1 MTIDLDTGL
10 PQGPLLASG
19 RATQSGIMLA
29 ERYKEVKALLD
40 VLEAEKNLLR
50 EAIITAAAEYPDTK
64 SFPAGDLVIR
74 ITQQTR
80 ETVPVAQIRKDH
92 PDLYSLLKEEGVV
105 NVSVAKVLSV
115 R

>member
-1 MTIDLDTGL
+1 MTIHLDADLPTK
-10 PQGPLLASG
+10 PLLASG
-19 RATQSGIMLA
+19 RATADGIAVA
-29 ERYKEVKALLD
+29 ERYREVKDLID

-50 EAIITAAAEYPDTK
+50 EAILAAAAEYPDTK

-74 ITQQTR
+74 VTEQKR

-92 PDLYSLLKEEGVV
+92 PDLYELLKEQGVV
-105 NVSVAKVLSV
+105 NVSTAKVLSV